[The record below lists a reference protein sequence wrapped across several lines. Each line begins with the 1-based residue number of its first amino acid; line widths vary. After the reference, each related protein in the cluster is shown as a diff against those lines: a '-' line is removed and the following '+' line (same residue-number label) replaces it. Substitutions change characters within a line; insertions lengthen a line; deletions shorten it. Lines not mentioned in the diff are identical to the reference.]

1 MTLQQS
7 MRDSVKNKPYET
19 VQELCNKLLSSSTS
33 VLSKKT
39 AAGSAT
45 SSPLISSPASSCTNS
60 NSAVSKGKAS
70 PNKTITSDDFG
81 FATLMPSA
89 SARISQCQNDKPLN
103 LMTKGS
109 VRGTASRSESRTLG
123 RETLILTDSSEGP
136 FRSYKLT
143 HPIGSRKAAESVI
156 TYHEPMFQSVANTL
170 FENRKN
176 LMEKRK
182 ADEDKNSGCTG
193 PPDTKKG
200 KFSSAASSSQDTKM
214 NKKKKCSIENI
225 IERIRTEKT
234 VSRGSPQEITPV
246 QYNSN
251 NADPTQEPRTFLPKI
266 ESVADSS
273 NQRDCITKALCKQE
287 IATEESEE
295 GVPEL
300 GVGNTTIIDICKKE
314 PVDSVESE
322 QITCVK
328 ETNDKV
334 DTQENK
340 VSGSTNDS
348 RQDVRVASPKSL
360 KCDAKVNNIEMKKRK
375 TEQNEPCGNLKVVKT
390 KVIDTGKVES
400 KKITKKTALDIEHA
414 SNDSKLEKD
423 GEDSKIAKS
432 SDSKNSYSEKVTK
445 KDVLQKKIKEKAE
458 ETDPEKVKAKVK
470 TDKKLSSV
478 NREIQDNNKPK
489 PFVKKRNPSNEA
501 EINDK
506 TGDKA
511 KKGKRKKS
519 DIESSDGNSVKS
531 KKNKIEEGNTNV
543 GTAKKKGRGCKS
555 LEGENKGPKSGI
567 KRPRKH
573 KLPIA
578 CRRVKR
584 EASLNAATLVNIL
597 CESPRTPKFA
607 DKRSKS
613 DSDLKT
619 TPANQFFSGALSLSS
634 TNLLEDSVSVNLK
647 DGPFAQQNI
656 TAKNKC
662 TSDVQSKSKSVKSPN
677 TNRKVSFS
685 DDSLDAVFEAVIQ
698 RSITETESGKMKK
711 NNAGKDVSKIDK
723 GKPKSKNNEK
733 EQVKP
738 KKKEH
743 VKKVKNKTDAGK
755 PENISNVSNSSQ
767 YDKSDK
773 IDKKFRLKKIKKAI
787 KLTASKSPD
796 ELAEK
801 KKKARLARLE
811 RAKELLKT
819 KKRVSDEFSGDED
832 SRSSDSESLT
842 SSSDD
847 VVSDTVSDTDNT
859 ASTELTKKERARKG
873 SLCRAARTHVS
884 VESKTVVENAMPSPQ
899 WCECCQST
907 YYPSQ
912 PTQGAQVWRI
922 KQLVDKGSSK
932 SPETIQTSSHHFIA
946 AHASCEVRP
955 YASPSHMSVIESSP
969 YVGQIVPHGH
979 IQCSACSCGH
989 SGMFHPAS
997 CQNCTLGG
1005 VGNLMSCQ
1013 RYGNT
1018 YSIPYP
1024 HSHGSYTHCGKLS

>member
-1 MTLQQS
+1 MS
-7 MRDSVKNKPYET
+7 DSVKDKPYET

-33 VLSKKT
+33 VLSKK
-39 AAGSAT
+39 AATVSAT
-45 SSPLISSPASSCTNS
+45 SSSLISPSVSSCTNS

-81 FATLMPSA
+81 FATLMPPA
-89 SARISQCQNDKPLN
+89 SPRISQYQNDKPLN

-109 VRGTASRSESRTLG
+109 VRGSVSRSESRTLG
-123 RETLILTDSSEGP
+123 RETLILTDSSEGS

-143 HPIGSRKAAESVI
+143 HPIGSRKAAENVI

-182 ADEDKNSGCTG
+182 ADEDKTSGCTG

-200 KFSSAASSSQDTKM
+200 KFSSAAGNSQDTKM

-234 VSRGSPQEITPV
+234 VSRGGSVTDSPQEITPV
-246 QYNSN
+246 QYNSD
-251 NADPTQEPRTFLPKI
+251 NADPSQEPSSLLPKV

-273 NQRDCITKALCKQE
+273 NQRDCINKALCKQE
-287 IATEESEE
+287 ILTEESEE

-300 GVGNTTIIDICKKE
+300 GLENITIIDIFKKE
-314 PVDSVESE
+314 PLDIVESE

-328 ETNDKV
+328 ETNVKV

-348 RQDVRVASPKSL
+348 SVASPKSL
-360 KCDAKVNNIEMKKRK
+360 KCGTKVNNVEMKKRK
-375 TEQNEPCGNLKVVKT
+375 KEQTESYGNLKVGKT

-400 KKITKKTALDIEHA
+400 KKITKKTSSDIEHV
-414 SNDSKLEKD
+414 SNGSKLEED
-423 GEDSKIAKS
+423 SEDSKVAKS
-432 SDSKNSYSEKVTK
+432 SDSKTTYSEKVTK

-458 ETDPEKVKAKVK
+458 ETDPEKVKARVK

-478 NREIQDNNKPK
+478 KGESQDNNKSK
-489 PFVKKRNPSNEA
+489 LSVNKRSPSNEA
-501 EINDK
+501 EKNDK
-506 TGDKA
+506 TGDKG
-511 KKGKRKKS
+511 KKGKRKNS
-519 DIESSDGNSVKS
+519 DIESSDGNSVKT
-531 KKNKIEEGNTNV
+531 KKNKIEEGNTND
-543 GTAKKKGRGCKS
+543 GTAKKKGRGFKS

-578 CRRVKR
+578 CQRVKR

-619 TPANQFFSGALSLSS
+619 TPANQIFSGALSLSS

-677 TNRKVSFS
+677 ANRKVSFS
-685 DDSLDAVFEAVIQ
+685 DDSFDAVFEAVIQ

-711 NNAGKDVSKIDK
+711 NNAGKDVSKNDK
-723 GKPKSKNNEK
+723 GKPKSKNNER
-733 EQVKP
+733 EQVMP
-738 KKKEH
+738 KKREH
-743 VKKVKNKTDAGK
+743 MKKVKNKTDAGK
-755 PENISNVSNSSQ
+755 PENITNANNSSQ

-819 KKRVSDEFSGDED
+819 KKRVWDEFSGDED
-832 SRSSDSESLT
+832 SRSSGSESLT

-847 VVSDTVSDTDNT
+847 VTDTVSDTDNT
-859 ASTELTKKERARKG
+859 TSTELTKKERARKG

-946 AHASCEVRP
+946 AHAGCEVRP